1 LSRTPSSGSSSRLS
15 VEPPCTRPSSAAARD
30 TPSTGSTDPSSSSS
44 ASTPLEAKQQDPHTS
59 SAPSLIANAASA
71 RAPQASSTSS
81 SSLAVPP
88 LNKSSSS
95 ATSLMPSS
103 TTQAVIDAHAQI
115 SHSKKPI
122 QYQAST
128 LATSS
133 DKIYS
138 EVVMEDGPSASV
150 KRLAEEV
157 PAADDDDRKRVRTEG
172 SASNGDAA
180 SASSLLSFPSQS
192 SSVRR
197 TTADAL
203 TFSSSLVDCFFS
215 SPTGFSLL

>member
-1 LSRTPSSGSSSRLS
+1 
-15 VEPPCTRPSSAAARD
+15 
-30 TPSTGSTDPSSSSS
+30 
-44 ASTPLEAKQQDPHTS
+44 
-59 SAPSLIANAASA
+59 
-71 RAPQASSTSS
+71 
-81 SSLAVPP
+81 
-88 LNKSSSS
+88 
-95 ATSLMPSS
+95 
-103 TTQAVIDAHAQI
+103 
-115 SHSKKPI
+115 
-122 QYQAST
+122 
-128 LATSS
+128 
-133 DKIYS
+133 
-138 EVVMEDGPSASV
+138 MEDGLSASV